1 MSLLVPTVIEQTAK
15 GERAFDIW
23 SRLLNQRLIFFG
35 TQLDDTVANL
45 IIAQLLHLEA
55 EDPGKDIRLYIN
67 SPGGDMTALFAIYD
81 TMQLLRCDVA
91 TFCIGQAASAAA
103 VILAGG
109 TRGKRFALPNSRVLI
124 HQPHGGARGQATDIE
139 LQAREILRLKSLV
152 NALVQKHTGH
162 TLERIGAVRWL
173 PRITA
178 LEARLDEG

>member
-91 TFCIGQAASAAA
+91 TFC
-103 VILAGG
+103 
-109 TRGKRFALPNSRVLI
+109 RRRRRP
-124 HQPHGGARGQATDIE
+124 P
-139 LQAREILRLKSLV
+139 
-152 NALVQKHTGH
+152 
-162 TLERIGAVRWL
+162 
-173 PRITA
+173 
-178 LEARLDEG
+178 